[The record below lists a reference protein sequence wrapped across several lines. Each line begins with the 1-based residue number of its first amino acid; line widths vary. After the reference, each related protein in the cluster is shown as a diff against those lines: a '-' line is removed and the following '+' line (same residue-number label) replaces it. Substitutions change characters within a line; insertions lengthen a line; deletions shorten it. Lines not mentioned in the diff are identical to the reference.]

1 MIRYGSVSLPCTEE
15 EKTKMHFNYVHHMT
29 IELVHLQW
37 LLGIP
42 YNTVKLT
49 MQFFFFFKNHK
60 KIIYIFYN
68 MKIFIKKI
76 LIN

>member
-15 EKTKMHFNYVHHMT
+15 EKNKNAFQLHSPY
-29 IELVHLQW
+29 ELVHLQW

-49 MQFFFFFKNHK
+49 MQFFFLPQKPQK
-60 KIIYIFYN
+60 D
-68 MKIFIKKI
+68 
-76 LIN
+76 

>member
-15 EKTKMHFNYVHHMT
+15 EKNSNAFQLCSPY
-29 IELVHLQW
+29 ELVHLQW

-49 MQFFFFFKNHK
+49 MQGFFLLQKHQK
-60 KIIYIFYN
+60 D
-68 MKIFIKKI
+68 
-76 LIN
+76 